1 MRNFGLVRVPSKKMK
16 SDITIYAVG
25 IADGSLYGLVAM
37 DDDVADYTG
46 IGRMVVNVTETD

>member
-37 DDDVADYTG
+37 DEDVADYTG